1 MRAFWDAIK
10 QSVNAFIEDDCMT
23 SGAAIAYY
31 SSFSLPPL
39 LIFVF
44 MVASAVGVSDQD
56 ITRIMREQAGLPVD
70 EVITQQ
76 LHESGQGDAPE
87 GEETSPTQSFAV
99 GNMGIASQLIGLGII
114 LFSATGVFAQLQY
127 SLNQAWQVEP
137 DPQMGGIKNFVLKR
151 ILSLGMILVI
161 AFLLLVSLV
170 ITALIQEVVKVLS
183 GPMQAMGLELGLAIV
198 LNNVATM
205 AVATILFA
213 AMYKLMP
220 DGKMAWKDVWVGSA
234 VTALLFLIGKAA
246 LGLYLQYGNIGS
258 TWGTAA
264 ASIII
269 ILVWVYYSSM
279 IVLFGAELTQVWAN
293 RFGNGIEPMY
303 AAVRTVTEKK
313 HLRNPVKQ
321 AHHG

>member
-246 LGLYLQYGNIGS
+246 LGL
-258 TWGTAA
+258 
-264 ASIII
+264 
-269 ILVWVYYSSM
+269 
-279 IVLFGAELTQVWAN
+279 
-293 RFGNGIEPMY
+293 
-303 AAVRTVTEKK
+303 
-313 HLRNPVKQ
+313 
-321 AHHG
+321 

>member
-114 LFSATGVFAQLQY
+114 LFSATGVFAQL
-127 SLNQAWQVEP
+127 
-137 DPQMGGIKNFVLKR
+137 
-151 ILSLGMILVI
+151 
-161 AFLLLVSLV
+161 
-170 ITALIQEVVKVLS
+170 
-183 GPMQAMGLELGLAIV
+183 
-198 LNNVATM
+198 
-205 AVATILFA
+205 
-213 AMYKLMP
+213 
-220 DGKMAWKDVWVGSA
+220 
-234 VTALLFLIGKAA
+234 
-246 LGLYLQYGNIGS
+246 
-258 TWGTAA
+258 
-264 ASIII
+264 
-269 ILVWVYYSSM
+269 
-279 IVLFGAELTQVWAN
+279 
-293 RFGNGIEPMY
+293 
-303 AAVRTVTEKK
+303 
-313 HLRNPVKQ
+313 
-321 AHHG
+321 